1 MSRSGPR
8 QNDAALVTIAA
19 ATVAEAA
26 VAALRAAADERDLA
40 QEVRGID
47 SLPEREIQPMLAT
60 GFEAAGLHPL
70 REVRFPQRAG
80 EPVRSVGTRCDF
92 VLRTTDAPL
101 DLGDEIDAEDDDVDE
116 AADEGPGLFAELDPE
131 PVEASGAS
139 IAMDPES
146 AFWLEVKTGAAC
158 RDLGDAGDLTTLPK
172 RTTIDLARLA
182 HARGVRHAAV
192 LVVAF
197 GPDEATLAH
206 DAHALDRH
214 AAEQGLPTL
223 GAIVRTFPLTDR
235 HGNAAGL
242 VAVIPVGR
250 A

>member
-1 MSRSGPR
+1 MNGSDPR
-8 QNDAALVTIAA
+8 HDDAALVTIAA

-47 SLPEREIQPMLAT
+47 SLPEREIQPVLAT

-70 REVRFPQRAG
+70 REVRFPSRAG

-92 VLRTTDAPL
+92 VLRTSDAPL
-101 DLGDEIDAEDDDVDE
+101 DLGDEIDAENDE
-116 AADEGPGLFAELDPE
+116 PDEGPGLFAELDPE
-131 PVEASGAS
+131 PLDASGVS
-139 IAMDPES
+139 GIMDPES

-182 HARGVRHAAV
+182 HAPGVRHAAV

-223 GAIVRTFPLTDR
+223 GAVVRTFPLTDR

-242 VAVIPVGR
+242 VALIPVGR

>member
-47 SLPEREIQPMLAT
+47 SLPEREIQPVLAT

-101 DLGDEIDAEDDDVDE
+101 DLGDEIDAEDDE
-116 AADEGPGLFAELDPE
+116 PDEGPGLFAELDPE
-131 PVEASGAS
+131 PDATPS
-139 IAMDPES
+139 AMDPES

-223 GAIVRTFPLTDR
+223 GAIVRTFPLSDR

>member
-1 MSRSGPR
+1 MSGSDPR
-8 QNDAALVTIAA
+8 RNDAALVTIAA

-47 SLPEREIQPMLAT
+47 SLPEREIQPVLAT
-60 GFEAAGLHPL
+60 GFKAAGLHPL

-92 VLRTTDAPL
+92 VLRATDAPL
-101 DLGDEIDAEDDDVDE
+101 DLGDEIDAEDDDTDE
-116 AADEGPGLFAELDPE
+116 DPGLFAELDPE
-131 PVEASGAS
+131 TSDVSEGSS
-139 IAMDPES
+139 AMDPES

-197 GPDEATLAH
+197 GLDEATLAH

-223 GAIVRTFPLTDR
+223 GAIVRTFPLSDR

>member
-1 MSRSGPR
+1 MNGSEPR
-8 QNDAALVTIAA
+8 RNDAALSTIAA

-26 VAALRAAADERDLA
+26 VAALRASADERDLA
-40 QEVRGID
+40 QEVRGVD
-47 SLPEREIQPMLAT
+47 SLPERELQPMLAK

-70 REVRFPQRAG
+70 REVRFPSRAG

-116 AADEGPGLFAELDPE
+116 PPGLFEEPE
-131 PVEASGAS
+131 PVAPPLV
-139 IAMDPES
+139 MDPES

-223 GAIVRTFPLTDR
+223 GAVVRTFPLTDR

-242 VAVIPVGR
+242 VALIPVGR

>member
-26 VAALRAAADERDLA
+26 VAALRAAADERDLG

-47 SLPEREIQPMLAT
+47 SLPERGIQPVLAT

-92 VLRTTDAPL
+92 VLRTSDAPL
-101 DLGDEIDAEDDDVDE
+101 DLGDEIDAEDDGP
-116 AADEGPGLFAELDPE
+116 DEGPGLFAELDPE
-131 PVEASGAS
+131 PLAPP

-182 HARGVRHAAV
+182 HASGVRHAAV

>member
-1 MSRSGPR
+1 MSGSDPR
-8 QNDAALVTIAA
+8 PNDATPATIAA
-19 ATVAEAA
+19 ATVADAA

-40 QEVRGID
+40 QDVRGID
-47 SLPEREIQPMLAT
+47 SLPERDIQPMLAT

-70 REVRFPQRAG
+70 REVRFPLRAG

-101 DLGDEIDAEDDDVDE
+101 DLGDDVDAEGDD
-116 AADEGPGLFAELDPE
+116 ADEDPGLFAELEPE
-131 PVEASGAS
+131 PDATPIPME
-139 IAMDPES
+139 PES

-158 RDLGDAGDLTTLPK
+158 RDLGDAGDLGTLPK

-182 HARGVRHAAV
+182 HASGVRHAAV

-223 GAIVRTFPLTDR
+223 GAIVRTFPLADR

>member
-1 MSRSGPR
+1 MNGSEPR
-8 QNDAALVTIAA
+8 RNDAALSTIAA

-26 VAALRAAADERDLA
+26 VAALRASADERDLA
-40 QEVRGID
+40 QEVRGVD
-47 SLPEREIQPMLAT
+47 SLPERELQPMLAK

-70 REVRFPQRAG
+70 REVRFPSRAG

-116 AADEGPGLFAELDPE
+116 PPGLFAEPE
-131 PVEASGAS
+131 PVAPPLVL
-139 IAMDPES
+139 DPES

-223 GAIVRTFPLTDR
+223 GAVVRTFPLTDR

-242 VAVIPVGR
+242 VALIPVGR

>member
-1 MSRSGPR
+1 MNGSEPR
-8 QNDAALVTIAA
+8 PNDATLVTIAA
-19 ATVAEAA
+19 ATVADAA

-47 SLPEREIQPMLAT
+47 SLPEREIQPVLAT

-92 VLRTTDAPL
+92 VLRTIDAPL
-101 DLGDEIDAEDDDVDE
+101 DLGDDVDAEDDE
-116 AADEGPGLFAELDPE
+116 PDEGPGLFAKLDPE
-131 PVEASGAS
+131 PVAPP

-158 RDLGDAGDLTTLPK
+158 RDLGDAGDLSTLPK
-172 RTTIDLARLA
+172 RTTVDLARLA
-182 HARGVRHAAV
+182 HAGGIRHAAV

-242 VAVIPVGR
+242 VALIPVGR

>member
-1 MSRSGPR
+1 MNGSDPR
-8 QNDAALVTIAA
+8 HDDAALVTIAA
-19 ATVAEAA
+19 ATVADAA
-26 VAALRAAADERDLA
+26 VAALRAAAEERDLG

-47 SLPEREIQPMLAT
+47 SLPERGIQPVLAT

-92 VLRTTDAPL
+92 VLRTIDAPL
-101 DLGDEIDAEDDDVDE
+101 DLGDDVDAEDDDVDE

-131 PVEASGAS
+131 PDATP

>member
-1 MSRSGPR
+1 MNGSEPR
-8 QNDAALVTIAA
+8 PNDATLVTIAA
-19 ATVAEAA
+19 ATVADAA

-40 QEVRGID
+40 QDVRGID
-47 SLPEREIQPMLAT
+47 SLPEREIQPVLAT

-92 VLRTTDAPL
+92 VLRTIDAPL
-101 DLGDEIDAEDDDVDE
+101 DLGDDVDAEDDE
-116 AADEGPGLFAELDPE
+116 PDEGPGLFAELDPE
-131 PVEASGAS
+131 PVAPP

-158 RDLGDAGDLTTLPK
+158 RDLGDAGDLTTLPM

-182 HARGVRHAAV
+182 HASGVRHAAV

-242 VAVIPVGR
+242 VALIPVGR

>member
-1 MSRSGPR
+1 MNGSDPR
-8 QNDAALVTIAA
+8 HDDAALVTIAA
-19 ATVAEAA
+19 ATVADAA
-26 VAALRAAADERDLA
+26 VAALRAAAEERDLA
-40 QEVRGID
+40 QDVRGID

-60 GFEAAGLHPL
+60 GFETAGLHPL
-70 REVRFPQRAG
+70 REVRFPSRAG

-92 VLRTTDAPL
+92 VLRTSDAPL
-101 DLGDEIDAEDDDVDE
+101 DLGDEIDAEDDGS
-116 AADEGPGLFAELDPE
+116 DEGPGLFAELDPE
-131 PVEASGAS
+131 PLAPP

-182 HARGVRHAAV
+182 HASGVRHAAV

-242 VAVIPVGR
+242 VTLIPVGR